1 MGDIVALKSIIRPTE
16 TIAIGVL
23 KSIDA
28 SKEVE
33 GEEVGPEYWE
43 VHVQVPIKPNESLI
57 RSYGLVKTIGQA
69 IGAHVAWPAPCVVYF
84 FRKYSFY

>member
-16 TIAIGVL
+16 TVAIGVL
-23 KSIDA
+23 KSTDP

-33 GEEVGPEYWE
+33 GEELGLDYWE
-43 VHVQVPIKPNESLI
+43 VYVQVPVKPNESLI

-69 IGAHVAWPAPCVVYF
+69 TGAQVALPAPFVVYF
-84 FRKYSFY
+84 FRKY